1 MNSPMGIES
10 RDRLARSGDWSDE
23 AAGFRLEAAIRATG
37 LSKTAF
43 AERSDQTLTA
53 VINSTKGR
61 SHPSKQSMRALYRFY
76 RIDPTFIM
84 FGDYGQLP
92 ADAQERLFA
101 ELEAMTSEPD
111 QPSDLR

>member
-1 MNSPMGIES
+1 M
-10 RDRLARSGDWSDE
+10 
-23 AAGFRLEAAIRATG
+23 RLEAAIRAAG

-43 AERSDQTLTA
+43 AERSGQQLTA
-53 VINSTKGR
+53 VINSVKGR

-92 ADAQERLFA
+92 ADVQDRIFA
-101 ELEAMTSEPD
+101 ELEAGTNGAGPR
-111 QPSDLR
+111 SDSR

>member
-1 MNSPMGIES
+1 MGIEA
-10 RDRLARSGDWSDE
+10 RDRLARAGDWSDE
-23 AAGFRLEAAIRATG
+23 AAGWRLEAAIRTTG

-43 AERSDQTLTA
+43 AKKSGQQLTA

-92 ADAQERLFA
+92 SDVQDRIFA
-101 ELEAMTSEPD
+101 ELEAVTSEADPQLD
-111 QPSDLR
+111 SH